1 MLEIIALIFLTR
13 KIGDLAITKGL
24 KPGTWK
30 LYTVLAWFTGEI
42 LGIMIGFAI
51 FGQEKM
57 IMAVLVGIPC
67 AIGGY
72 HIVKSTLDKKP
83 DIYNEDINQIGD
95 NLVQ

>member
-1 MLEIIALIFLTR
+1 
-13 KIGDLAITKGL
+13 
-24 KPGTWK
+24 
-30 LYTVLAWFTGEI
+30 
-42 LGIMIGFAI
+42 
-51 FGQEKM
+51 
-57 IMAVLVGIPC
+57 VGIPC